1 MEYHPKLCKNLIELV
16 DKGNVPHIIFYGP
29 DGSGKRTI
37 LNFLLKY
44 IYKDVL
50 EYEKYLMYINCA
62 QGKGIRFIR
71 NELKFFAKTNIN
83 NNNGKLFKSIVL
95 YSADKLTTDAQS
107 ALRRCIE
114 QFSHTTRFFI
124 ITDENQKLLKPIL
137 SRFCN
142 IYIPLPIINKK
153 QVCLH
158 NCYKDTKK
166 NPWLIKNIENKEN
179 YKTPQTVVSFVNK
192 LYDRA
197 VTGVGIMNVIENI
210 KTINEKKKFMLLSFF
225 DEIRK
230 EFRNEKL
237 FMLFIL
243 INTFMRKEITL
254 ENIQEM

>member
-1 MEYHPKLCKNLIELV
+1 MEYHPELCNKLIDLV
-16 DKGNVPHIIFYGP
+16 NKGNIPHIIFYGP

-37 LNFLLKY
+37 LNFLLKH
-44 IYKDVL
+44 IYNDML
-50 EYEKYLMYINCA
+50 DYEKYLMYINCA

-83 NNNGKLFKSIVL
+83 NNNGKLFKSIIL

-142 IYIPLPIINKK
+142 IYVPLPKKNKK
-153 QVCLH
+153 EVCLH
-158 NCYKDTKK
+158 NSYKDTDK
-166 NPWLIKNIENKEN
+166 NPWLLKNMNDENN
-179 YKTPQTVVSFVNK
+179 YKNSKTLIKLVDK
-192 LYDRA
+192 LYNRGITGMA
-197 VTGVGIMNVIENI
+197 VINVIENMNS
-210 KTINEKKKFMLLSFF
+210 INNKKKYLLLSFF

-237 FMLFIL
+237 FILFIL
-243 INTFMRKEITL
+243 TNTFMRKEITL

>member
-1 MEYHPKLCKNLIELV
+1 MEYHPELCNKLTDLV
-16 DKGNVPHIIFYGP
+16 NKGNIPHIIFYGP

-37 LNFLLKY
+37 LNFLLKH
-44 IYKDVL
+44 IYNGVL

-83 NNNGKLFKSIVL
+83 NNNGKLFKSIIL

-142 IYIPLPIINKK
+142 IYVPLPKKNKK
-153 QVCLH
+153 EVCLH
-158 NCYKDTKK
+158 NSYKDTEK
-166 NPWLIKNIENKEN
+166 NPWLVKNMNDKNN
-179 YKTPQTVVSFVNK
+179 YKNPKTLIKFVDK
-192 LYDRA
+192 LYNRGI
-197 VTGVGIMNVIENI
+197 TGMGVINVIENMNS
-210 KTINEKKKFMLLSFF
+210 INNKKRYLLLSFF

-237 FMLFIL
+237 FILFIL
-243 INTFMRKEITL
+243 TNTFMRKEITL

>member
-1 MEYHPKLCKNLIELV
+1 MEYHPELCKKLTELV
-16 DKGNVPHIIFYGP
+16 NKGNIPHIIFYGP

-37 LNFLLKY
+37 LNFLLKH
-44 IYKDVL
+44 IYSDVL

-83 NNNGKLFKSIVL
+83 NNNGKLFKSIIL
-95 YSADKLTTDAQS
+95 YSADQLTTDAQS

-124 ITDENQKLLKPIL
+124 ITNENQKLLKPIL

-142 IYIPLPIINKK
+142 IYVPLPKKNKK
-153 QVCLH
+153 EFCLH
-158 NCYKDTKK
+158 NSYKDTDK
-166 NPWLIKNIENKEN
+166 NPWLLKNINDINN
-179 YKTPQTVVSFVNK
+179 YKTPKDIIKFVDK
-192 LYDRA
+192 LYNRGI
-197 VTGVGIMNVIENI
+197 TGMGVMNVIENI
-210 KTINEKKKFMLLSFF
+210 NSINKKKRYLLLSFF
-225 DEIRK
+225 DEIRT

-237 FMLFIL
+237 FILFIL
-243 INTFMRKEITL
+243 TNTFMRKEITL

>member
-1 MEYHPKLCKNLIELV
+1 MDYHPELCNKLVELV
-16 DKGNVPHIIFYGP
+16 NKGNIPHIIFYGP

-37 LNFLLKY
+37 LNFLLKN
-44 IYKDVL
+44 IYKNVPK
-50 EYEKYLMYINCA
+50 YEKYLMYINCA

-124 ITDENQKLLKPIL
+124 VTNENQKLLKPIL

-142 IYIPLPIINKK
+142 IYVPLPIINKK
-153 QVCLH
+153 DTCLH
-158 NCYKDTKK
+158 NHFKDTIK
-166 NPWLIKNIENKEN
+166 NPWLVKNISDPSN
-179 YKTPQTVVSFVNK
+179 YKNTQTIVSFVNI
-192 LYDRA
+192 LYDRG
-197 VTGVGIMNVIENI
+197 VTGVGLMNVIEGI
-210 KTINEKKKFMLLSFF
+210 KSINSKKKYLLLSFY

-243 INTFMRKEITL
+243 INIFMRKEITL